1 MKLLAG
7 TSKGVFAI
15 GESHEPATV
24 LPERSVRD
32 LARAG
37 DRLLAGAD
45 TGIFASDDGGHTWQ
59 PSGIEGRTVWDIL
72 AGPDPGDDVYVGT
85 QPAGLYRSDD
95 AGRTWKE
102 METLAQAPGAE
113 RWCVPVTPRQGGRA
127 RALVVDRADPKRIW
141 VGVEVGGVAST
152 DDGGATW
159 RVDLPGGNPDIHMM
173 AAHPA
178 KPEVLF
184 ASTGYGRH
192 RRRRRDDRGQCRRL
206 PLRRRRRHLALC
218 VAGRHAALRAAHVHR
233 PAGAACPHRRERAHR
248 VLELQGRGRR
258 PRDAL
263 SHRGRGR
270 DVALPLRPRTTRRPP
285 RISTGSSP
293 TRRPQAA
300 CSSAPTPARSGASAT
315 PARGRGS
322 GRACRPC
329 CPSFRSRDGAAH
341 MKFGVFYEHQ
351 LPRPWV
357 EGSEQQLFQDALSQV
372 ELADRLGIDYAW
384 EVEHHFLEEYSHS
397 SAPEVFL
404 AAASQRTKR
413 IRLGHGIVLM
423 PPGYNHPARVAER
436 IATLDLVSN
445 GRADFGT
452 GESASRAELEG
463 FGIDPGERRA
473 MWRESVEQV
482 ANMMAMDPYP
492 GFSGKYFSMPA
503 RNVVPKPVQKP
514 HPPLWV
520 ACSNRNTIHLAAQLG
535 IGALTFAFI
544 DPAEARQWVADYYE
558 TFKRECVP
566 IGHAVNPSIAMVTGF
581 SCHADAAEAARR
593 GADGFRF
600 FQFALGHHYSFGTH
614 TPGRTNIWNKYV
626 AVRDAL
632 GTEMLG
638 GGAGCI
644 GTPDDLRTT
653 LRTFQD
659 AGVDQTIF
667 IQQGGKNR
675 HEDIC
680 ESLELFAAAVMPE
693 FHGAEAERHARKMAD
708 LAPHIEA
715 AFARKDRLK
724 ALADDEIPSY
734 PAYGLTVA
742 EPDPATLPEANRRRR
757 DVMQRMREIM
767 ERTR

>member
-1 MKLLAG
+1 
-7 TSKGVFAI
+7 
-15 GESHEPATV
+15 
-24 LPERSVRD
+24 
-32 LARAG
+32 
-37 DRLLAGAD
+37 
-45 TGIFASDDGGHTWQ
+45 
-59 PSGIEGRTVWDIL
+59 
-72 AGPDPGDDVYVGT
+72 
-85 QPAGLYRSDD
+85 
-95 AGRTWKE
+95 
-102 METLAQAPGAE
+102 
-113 RWCVPVTPRQGGRA
+113 
-127 RALVVDRADPKRIW
+127 
-141 VGVEVGGVAST
+141 
-152 DDGGATW
+152 
-159 RVDLPGGNPDIHMM
+159 
-173 AAHPA
+173 
-178 KPEVLF
+178 
-184 ASTGYGRH
+184 
-192 RRRRRDDRGQCRRL
+192 
-206 PLRRRRRHLALC
+206 
-218 VAGRHAALRAAHVHR
+218 
-233 PAGAACPHRRERAHR
+233 
-248 VLELQGRGRR
+248 
-258 PRDAL
+258 
-263 SHRGRGR
+263 
-270 DVALPLRPRTTRRPP
+270 
-285 RISTGSSP
+285 
-293 TRRPQAA
+293 
-300 CSSAPTPARSGASAT
+300 
-315 PARGRGS
+315 
-322 GRACRPC
+322 
-329 CPSFRSRDGAAH
+329 

-404 AAASQRTKR
+404 AAASQRTRR

-473 MWRESVEQV
+473 MWRETLEQV

-520 ACSNRNTIHLAAQLG
+520 ACSNRHTIHLAAQLG

-544 DPAEARQWVADYYE
+544 DPSEARQWVADYYE

-581 SCHADAAEAARR
+581 SCHADAAEAMRR

-614 TPGRTNIWNKYV
+614 TPGRTSIWNKYV

-680 ESLELFAAAVMPE
+680 ESLELFASAVMPE

-715 AFARKDRLK
+715 AFARKDRLR

-757 DVMQRMREIM
+757 DVMKRMQKIM
-767 ERTR
+767 EEAR